1 MKNMRNI
8 KKVTKLR
15 RYRDALTGALVGFS
29 AGMLVGVLLIGVL
42 LLYCRMAGPL

>member
-1 MKNMRNI
+1 MNMN
-8 KKVTKLR
+8 KAVKLR
-15 RYRDALTGALVGFS
+15 RRRDTLTGVLIGFS